1 MRYVWHNVRYTVF
14 ALIGLV
20 LVGVGVSIA
29 NQDVP
34 ELQCTQARINTGGAT
49 SEFYYRPRSGSFTV
63 LRFGQGDACWY
74 YSSGW

>member
-1 MRYVWHNVRYTVF
+1 MRRLWHNVRYIVLAFIALVF
-14 ALIGLV
+14 IGV
-20 LVGVGVSIA
+20 CASIA

-49 SEFYYRPRSGSFTV
+49 SEFHYRPRSGSFTV